1 MMGDLQGT
9 RGFSFPYDCPA
20 ACGSQTGA
28 MAEQIQP
35 PVPPAAPAVDM
46 RGITVRCSST
56 LANDRIDFRV
66 ERGTVHALVGENG
79 AGKTT
84 LMKVLYGQRQP
95 DSGTIHVDGTPRRFR
110 SPADAIAAGIGMVHQ
125 HFMLVPPFTV
135 AENVILGN
143 EPTRLGVLDLRR
155 ATAEVAELAERFG
168 MTLDPAAR
176 VADLGVGEQQRVEIL
191 KVLHRRARIL
201 ILDEPT
207 AVLTP
212 DEVDELFA
220 TVRGLRDTGHT
231 VVIITHKLREV
242 MALADRLT
250 VLRLGRV
257 VGGCATA
264 ETTPAEITRMMV
276 GRDVLA
282 APLLRGAAGLDD
294 SVAAAAAPPDDA
306 PPPAPDDSPAAPRT
320 PAMRVTGLC
329 ADAAGTGMPL
339 RDVDLELFP
348 GEVLG
353 VAGVA
358 GNGQTELVEVL
369 MGLRRATAGRVE
381 LGGRDATHFTPARRL
396 AHGLACVPEDRQRSG
411 LVLDFSLRDNLMLG
425 RHREP
430 AASVRFS
437 RARARELLRRFDV
450 RPPDPNLPARMLS
463 GGNQQ
468 KLIAAREFTR
478 DAAVLLAAHP
488 TRGVDLAAVAFLHGR
503 LLDLRD
509 AGTAIL
515 LISSELSEILS
526 LSDRVAVMFGGRIV
540 FLSPNTG
547 LTEQELGAHMAGAAP
562 SMEEGVGG

>member
-1 MMGDLQGT
+1 M
-9 RGFSFPYDCPA
+9 P
-20 ACGSQTGA
+20 
-28 MAEQIQP
+28 EH
-35 PVPPAAPAVDM
+35 VKPAAPPPPPAVDL

-66 ERGTVHALVGENG
+66 DPGTVHALVGENG

-95 DSGTIHVDGTPRRFR
+95 DAGTIHVDGAPRRFR

-135 AENVILGN
+135 TENVILGN
-143 EPTRLGVLDLRR
+143 EPTRLGLLDLRR
-155 ATAEVAELAERFG
+155 ATAEVAELAARFG
-168 MTLDPAAR
+168 MRLDPDAR

-191 KVLHRRARIL
+191 KVLHRKARIL

-220 TVRGLRDTGHT
+220 TVRGLRDTAHT

-257 VGGCATA
+257 VGNRATA
-264 ETTPAEITRMMV
+264 DTTPAEIARMMV
-276 GRDVLA
+276 GRDILS

-294 SVAAAAAPPDDA
+294 PAAAAGPVRDDTA
-306 PPPAPDDSPAAPRT
+306 PAPEDSAAAPRT
-320 PAMRVTGLC
+320 PALRVTGLC
-329 ADAAGTGMPL
+329 ADAAGTAMPL
-339 RDVDLELFP
+339 RGIDLELYP
-348 GEVLG
+348 GEILG

-396 AHGLACVPEDRQRSG
+396 AHGMACVPEDRQRSG
-411 LVLDFSLRDNLMLG
+411 LVLDFSLRDNLLLG

-437 RARARELLRRFDV
+437 RARSRELLERFDV

-488 TRGVDLAAVAFLHGR
+488 TRGVDLAAVAFLHER
-503 LLDLRD
+503 ILELRTR
-509 AGTAIL
+509 GTAIL

-526 LSDRVAVMFGGRIV
+526 LSDRVAVMLGGRIV
-540 FLSPNTG
+540 FQSPNAA

-562 SMEEGVGG
+562 STVEGVRG